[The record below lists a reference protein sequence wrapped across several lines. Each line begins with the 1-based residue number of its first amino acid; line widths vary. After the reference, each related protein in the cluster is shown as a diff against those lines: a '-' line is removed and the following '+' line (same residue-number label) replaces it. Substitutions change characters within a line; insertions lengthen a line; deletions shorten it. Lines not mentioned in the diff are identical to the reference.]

1 MKKLF
6 AFFAVMIFA
15 AQVFGVEA
23 KRSPKEVITEERV
36 LTAFSKISVSVPAKV
51 EIVTGQPHKA
61 VVSCDARYISDLK
74 TEVSGGELFVR
85 LRNDDKKRITYK
97 FEGEIYIKIFTEDLT
112 ELSVSGAANVSF
124 PEKTVLK
131 DFTLENS
138 GATKTVFSEL
148 HVLGKFDAEIHGA
161 SKLELSGVLSRVDM
175 EISGASKTVFS
186 DIRVEGSFD
195 VELSGASKFEL
206 SGEFSKVRFN
216 ASGASKIDFAGN
228 TGLLDIDISGAS
240 KVMLSGRADTSYFS
254 ASGASKIES
263 ESFKTD
269 IKRINFSG
277 ASKIN
282 IMQ

>member
-1 MKKLF
+1 
-6 AFFAVMIFA
+6 
-15 AQVFGVEA
+15 
-23 KRSPKEVITEERV
+23 
-36 LTAFSKISVSVPAKV
+36 
-51 EIVTGQPHKA
+51 
-61 VVSCDARYISDLK
+61 
-74 TEVSGGELFVR
+74 
-85 LRNDDKKRITYK
+85 
-97 FEGEIYIKIFTEDLT
+97 
-112 ELSVSGAANVSF
+112 
-124 PEKTVLK
+124 
-131 DFTLENS
+131 
-138 GATKTVFSEL
+138 
-148 HVLGKFDAEIHGA
+148 
-161 SKLELSGVLSRVDM
+161 
-175 EISGASKTVFS
+175 VFS
-186 DIRVEGSFD
+186 DIRVDGSFD